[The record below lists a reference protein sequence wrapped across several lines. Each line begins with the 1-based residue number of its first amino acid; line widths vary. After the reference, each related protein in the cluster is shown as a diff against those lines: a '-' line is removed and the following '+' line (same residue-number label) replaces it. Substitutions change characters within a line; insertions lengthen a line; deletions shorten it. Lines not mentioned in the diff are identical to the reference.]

1 MLSYTPG
8 EFKSFWHQL
17 LLPEMGKLHVMAA
30 MQFRLSARERAVEA
44 ASANGAFIL
53 VNRKAYDLAGG
64 HRAVRDSLIED
75 AALARNFRRQGFQT
89 FAGSASRYVVQY
101 PEGGLPGFRQ
111 SMLKT
116 WFTVAR
122 RNWGVLVFVVGYEAL
137 FSLLPFLL
145 LPAAL
150 LSSQKKKRN
159 IPLVI
164 LAAALNVY
172 QYSYMLQYYRAPRY
186 YALLYPLVAALNTG
200 IMLESGVR
208 VGLLGQVTWRNRT
221 IKL

>member
-1 MLSYTPG
+1 
-8 EFKSFWHQL
+8 
-17 LLPEMGKLHVMAA
+17 
-30 MQFRLSARERAVEA
+30 
-44 ASANGAFIL
+44 
-53 VNRKAYDLAGG
+53 
-64 HRAVRDSLIED
+64 
-75 AALARNFRRQGFQT
+75 
-89 FAGSASRYVVQY
+89 
-101 PEGGLPGFRQ
+101 
-111 SMLKT
+111 MLKT